1 VVIELG
7 LIKSCGLLEQVGPF
21 GGKYGGRL
29 AGRGRTG
36 GRNTELFEVSQ
47 GLPEGQMAEQLDKA
61 NQIATLA
68 AAMAVEEI
76 FIAIDI
82 EGRLGFLV

>member
-1 VVIELG
+1 M
-7 LIKSCGLLEQVGPF
+7 P
-21 GGKYGGRL
+21 R
-29 AGRGRTG
+29 
-36 GRNTELFEVSQ
+36 
-47 GLPEGQMAEQLDKA
+47 PLDKA

-76 FIAIDI
+76 FSGIHI